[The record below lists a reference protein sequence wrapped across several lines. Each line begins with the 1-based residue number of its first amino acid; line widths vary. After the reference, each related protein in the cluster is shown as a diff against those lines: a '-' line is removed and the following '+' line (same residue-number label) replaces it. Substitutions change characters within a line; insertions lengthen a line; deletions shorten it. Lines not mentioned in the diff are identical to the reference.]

1 VFTFCNIFIW
11 DPFQVE
17 PEKSKKKNKRA
28 TDILEHVRHDHSR
41 IMHVVK
47 EFGAKVSTMYV
58 IYHELDGPIHSPIST
73 ECIFESPRA
82 RACRERE

>member
-1 VFTFCNIFIW
+1 MADEAFITAV
-11 DPFQVE
+11 PLTATSL
-17 PEKSKKKNKRA
+17 KSKKKNKRA

-58 IYHELDGPIHSPIST
+58 FHHALDGPIHYPFST
-73 ECIFESPRA
+73 ECIF
-82 RACRERE
+82 

>member
-1 VFTFCNIFIW
+1 MADEAFITAV
-11 DPFQVE
+11 PLTATSL
-17 PEKSKKKNKRA
+17 KSKKKNKRA

-58 IYHELDGPIHSPIST
+58 FYHALDGPIHYPIST
-73 ECIFESPRA
+73 ECIF
-82 RACRERE
+82 